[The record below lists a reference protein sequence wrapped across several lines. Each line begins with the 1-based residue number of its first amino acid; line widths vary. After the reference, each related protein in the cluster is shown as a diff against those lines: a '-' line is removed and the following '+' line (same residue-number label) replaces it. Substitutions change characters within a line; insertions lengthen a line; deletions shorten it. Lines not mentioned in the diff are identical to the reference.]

1 MRLGCLLPLVS
12 VALIIGGGQSVYTGL
27 KNLKPTEI
35 SIDSLIAKKPSAEW
49 LHINGGVLDVMNSA
63 YTSSFG
69 VGDAKSIY
77 IPLVQPRTDSTE
89 GTIHILV
96 ITEDPELLDFTNG
109 LRELEK
115 TKGGPK
121 GAEHE
126 FLIKNLDK
134 LKVGRAVKGLVK
146 FGIEGNDKQTRKIR
160 ALYGNLA
167 DDAIIL
173 AEGEA
178 PSTGRGIGMLAA
190 GLALGGVLVISS
202 GRKQASAES
211 PTPPPLPPA

>member
-35 SIDSLIAKKPSAEW
+35 SIDSLIAKKPSTEW

-77 IPLVQPRTDSTE
+77 IPLVQPRTDSTQ

-115 TKGGPK
+115 TNGDPK
-121 GAEHE
+121 GAEE

-134 LKVGRAVKGLVK
+134 LKVGRPVKGLVK

-173 AEGEA
+173 AEGDS

-190 GLALGGVLVISS
+190 GLVLAGVLVISS
-202 GRKQASAES
+202 GRKQASAAS
-211 PTPPPLPPA
+211 PTPPSLPPV